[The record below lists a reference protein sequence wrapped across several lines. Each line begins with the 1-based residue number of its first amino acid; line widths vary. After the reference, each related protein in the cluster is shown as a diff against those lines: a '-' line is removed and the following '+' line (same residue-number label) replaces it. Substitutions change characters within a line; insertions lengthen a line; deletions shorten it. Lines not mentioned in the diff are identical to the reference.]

1 MKRHIDLSLYLITRR
16 GQLTLDTFLH
26 VIHEAVTGGVT
37 AVQLREKECSTDEM
51 IAVARELKTL
61 LKPLGIPLLINDRIE
76 VALAMQA
83 DGVHL
88 GQKDLSVKAARSL
101 LGRGAFIGLSTGNQ
115 DEVRAA
121 AEEEV
126 DYLGFGPLFHTDSKA
141 YLGKPRGLG
150 ALQEVCSISAHPVVA
165 VGGMNETNV
174 KEALDR
180 GAAGI
185 AVVSYIFNAPS
196 PASAARTL
204 IEGMRR

>member
-16 GQLTLDTFLH
+16 GHLTLDTFLH

-51 IAVARELKTL
+51 IAVALELKKM
-61 LKPLGIPLLINDRIE
+61 LKPLGVPLIINDRID
-76 VALAMQA
+76 VALAVKA

-88 GQKDLSVKAARSL
+88 GQKDLNVKAARSL
-101 LGRGAFIGLSTGNQ
+101 LGRGAFIGLSTGNRE
-115 DEVRAA
+115 EVRTA

-150 ALQEVCSISAHPVVA
+150 ALQEVCSFPLI
-165 VGGMNETNV
+165 
-174 KEALDR
+174 
-180 GAAGI
+180 
-185 AVVSYIFNAPS
+185 PS
-196 PASAARTL
+196 LQS
-204 IEGMRR
+204 EE